1 MRRILLYIIIFNYL
15 RLVCVYFILI
25 LFYAAGINIM
35 RVLRDDKYIA
45 RMLEYA
51 RIFHSTFT
59 MKKQA
64 PPDNFAADLYP
75 DYDAFLQDTKRTFGV
90 FFL

>member
-1 MRRILLYIIIFNYL
+1 
-15 RLVCVYFILI
+15 
-25 LFYAAGINIM
+25 M

-45 RMLEYA
+45 RMLQYA

-59 MKKQA
+59 MKKQV

-75 DYDAFLQDTKRTFGV
+75 EYDAFLQDTKRMFGF

>member
-1 MRRILLYIIIFNYL
+1 
-15 RLVCVYFILI
+15 
-25 LFYAAGINIM
+25 M

-45 RMLEYA
+45 RMLQYA

-59 MKKQA
+59 MKKQV

-75 DYDAFLQDTKRTFGV
+75 DYDAFLQDTKRMFGV
-90 FFL
+90 FFSLVIFRAFVEPLLRAGHYTYVGRCVL